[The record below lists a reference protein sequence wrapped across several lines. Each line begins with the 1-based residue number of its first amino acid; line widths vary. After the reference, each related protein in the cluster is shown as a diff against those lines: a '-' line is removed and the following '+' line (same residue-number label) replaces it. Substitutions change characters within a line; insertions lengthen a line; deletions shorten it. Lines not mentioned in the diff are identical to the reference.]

1 MEKLTVNQIH
11 NKYAPK
17 IPFSKWVDFENKL
30 YHELKPKFREPMK
43 FETWI
48 NNRYQSGMV
57 NADGLFDTIT
67 NIADTAANAIAPK
80 TTTPTTTAQAAALAA
95 QAAATKAAQTD
106 TRIFGLQP
114 IAFYGI
120 VLVIILGT
128 GFGIY
133 TLIKKSKK

>member
-1 MEKLTVNQIH
+1 MENLTVNQLH
-11 NKYAPK
+11 NKFAPS
-17 IPFSKWVDFENKL
+17 IPFSKWVDYENKL
-30 YHELKPKFREPMK
+30 YHELKPKFSQPMK

-57 NADGLFDTIT
+57 NADGSFDPIV
-67 NIADTAANAIAPK
+67 NVLDTVANAIAPK
-80 TTTPTTTAQAAALAA
+80 PGTTTTPTQTAALAA
-95 QAAATKAAQTD
+95 QQAATLAAKTD

-120 VLVIILGT
+120 VVVIILGT

-133 TLIKKSKK
+133 TLIKKAK